1 MENINKINK
10 IIIDY
15 KQLKKY
21 NNYDY
26 KNNKDIREDV
36 NLNLRMLYLI
46 SQDIKNDTN
55 RIINEFKY
63 LDI

>member
-21 NNYDY
+21 NNYDS

>member
-1 MENINKINK
+1 MENINK

-21 NNYDY
+21 NNYDS

>member
-21 NNYDY
+21 NNYDS
-26 KNNKDIREDV
+26 KNNKDIREDI